1 MKITRQEIDAQNGV
15 LKVEIAGADYQQK
28 VKTALDKYRK
38 TAKIPGF
45 RPGHVPAALI
55 QKQYGKSVLLEE
67 LNKLTNDAIYRY
79 VIDEKLE
86 LLGNPLPIENGVEG
100 SFDEPQDFTF
110 SYEIGYSPSFELP
123 ITSKTKMEYNTV
135 KIDKKLLDKQ
145 TEDLRRRY
153 GKLISSAEVSD
164 KDMVM
169 GKFEELDTNGIKAE
183 GISHSTTISMEF
195 LENKKAIKLLVGKK
209 INDAFEL
216 DLALVSKGPE
226 DAAAML
232 GITPE
237 AYAELS
243 SKFQFTINDIKRM
256 EMAELNEEL
265 FQKLFGDEVKTEAEM
280 MTRIESDLA
289 RMFEEDADR
298 LFTKKVFDLLLSETK
313 MTFPEEFLKR
323 WIKSSS
329 EKPVSDE
336 DLDREFAAYLD
347 SLKWQLIQTKIFK
360 DNNIQLTNEEVI
372 NFTKS
377 LVIGNYAQYGLP
389 APDDAE
395 LTETAQRL
403 LQNKEQANGIY
414 DRLAEGK
421 LTAYFKNTVSMTKKE
436 LAYDDFV
443 ALAQA

>member
-1 MKITRQEIDAQNGV
+1 M
-15 LKVEIAGADYQQK
+15 
-28 VKTALDKYRK
+28 
-38 TAKIPGF
+38 
-45 RPGHVPAALI
+45 
-55 QKQYGKSVLLEE
+55 
-67 LNKLTNDAIYRY
+67 
-79 VIDEKLE
+79 
-86 LLGNPLPIENGVEG
+86 
-100 SFDEPQDFTF
+100 
-110 SYEIGYSPSFELP
+110 
-123 ITSKTKMEYNTV
+123 
-135 KIDKKLLDKQ
+135 
-145 TEDLRRRY
+145 
-153 GKLISSAEVSD
+153 
-164 KDMVM
+164 
-169 GKFEELDTNGIKAE
+169 
-183 GISHSTTISMEF
+183 
-195 LENKKAIKLLVGKK
+195 
-209 INDAFEL
+209 
-216 DLALVSKGPE
+216 
-226 DAAAML
+226 
-232 GITPE
+232 
-237 AYAELS
+237 
-243 SKFQFTINDIKRM
+243 
-256 EMAELNEEL
+256 
-265 FQKLFGDEVKTEAEM
+265 
-280 MTRIESDLA
+280 
-289 RMFEEDADR
+289 
-298 LFTKKVFDLLLSETK
+298 
-313 MTFPEEFLKR
+313 KR